1 MKVNESNRP
10 EFIAIVITIIFWII
24 FVFWGYSLS
33 NPPNYSKILV
43 KNDWC
48 YPSCDDNVLSSFKFS
63 SDGTFTFST
72 IMFGGMS
79 RRGTWRDL
87 GNGNIQTNDNQVGT
101 QTVIILSRTRIK
113 VGSTTY
119 NRENIISKIF

>member
-1 MKVNESNRP
+1 MKDRSFFIFFLSLYFLLFLLSINKESFYKP
-10 EFIAIVITIIFWII
+10 PPPPPSPVSGTSIV
-24 FVFWGYSLS
+24 GY
-33 NPPNYSKILV
+33 
-43 KNDWC
+43 DWC
-48 YPSCDDNVLSSFKFS
+48 YPSCDEDGLSSFKFS

-72 IMFGGMS
+72 KTFGGIS

-101 QTVIILSRTRIK
+101 QTVRILSRTRIK

-119 NRENIISKIF
+119 NRD